1 MFMMFLPKEKI
12 FINSGRGARMGKIV
26 SILTLASFLLCGTIS
41 VAQVPPIAPQTVS
54 VGIPGIVKD
63 GAKIELVKDGLDGAD
78 DPIGLPDGTL
88 LFTEPN
94 MNRIWKIDK
103 SGQITTFLEHSNG
116 GLGMSVDSKGRLF
129 SAQSTD
135 GRTRIA
141 VIYPPGSDTVIAD
154 NFDGRPFS
162 RPNDLI
168 VDKKGGVYVTD
179 PGLNGAQAEALKK
192 ALGDKPV
199 PPRLSPAV
207 YYIPAGG
214 KAIKVA
220 DGIERPNGMQLSR
233 DERVLFVNNTNGLYM
248 QAFDINLDGTLRNR
262 RNFGVYEG
270 RSKTPN
276 GISGIMTGADGLVID
291 SEGRLYALT
300 AGGVEV
306 FSPQGNH
313 IGTIHMSCSGQDC
326 QGLAFSGP
334 QKRTLYIAGRGSL
347 WKIEMVATGFKG
359 RAK

>member
-1 MFMMFLPKEKI
+1 MVFFPKEKI
-12 FINSGRGARMGKIV
+12 LNINSGQRLRMDKIV
-26 SILTLASFLLCGTIS
+26 SILTLASFLLCASILVG
-41 VAQVPPIAPQTVS
+41 QVPANPQTVADE
-54 VGIPGIVKD
+54 IPGIVKA
-63 GAKIELVKDGLDGAD
+63 GTKIELVKSGLDGAD

-94 MNRIWKIDK
+94 ANRIWKIDK
-103 SGQITTFLEHSNG
+103 SDQITTFIEHSNG
-116 GLGMSVDSKGRLF
+116 GLGMSLDSKGRLF

-135 GRTRIA
+135 GQTRVA
-141 VIYPPGSDTVIAD
+141 VIYPPGSETVIAD
-154 NFDGRPFS
+154 NFEGMPFS

-168 VDKKGGVYVTD
+168 ADKKGGVYVTD

-192 ALGDKPV
+192 VAGNKPM
-199 PPRLSPAV
+199 PPRLPPAV

-220 DGIERPNGMQLSR
+220 DGIERPNGIQLSR
-233 DERVLFVNNTNGLYM
+233 DEKTLFVNNTNGLYM
-248 QAFDINLDGTLRNR
+248 LAFDINPDGTLRNR

-276 GISGIMTGADGLVID
+276 GLPGIMTGADGLVID

-300 AGGVEV
+300 AAGVEV

-334 QKRTLYIAGRGSL
+334 RKSTLYIAGRGSL
-347 WKIEMVATGFKG
+347 WKLEVLATGFKG